1 MPIKHRFKH
10 VLKALLIS
18 HLLLLYPVMIS
29 AQQAETTAGNV
40 KYEYCELVGRQKFL
54 STKVVVSVD
63 YGEARGFFK
72 DTRVRDEVS
81 GKVQSFNS
89 MIDALNY
96 LGENGWEFVQAY
108 TLTNQE
114 QNIYRW
120 LLKKRKQ

>member
-1 MPIKHRFKH
+1 MTTKKTIKH
-10 VLKALLIS
+10 LLAALFIYQLFM
-18 HLLLLYPVMIS
+18 LYPS
-29 AQQAETTAGNV
+29 LLRAQNGETRTDNV
-40 KYEYCELVGRQKFL
+40 RYEYCELVGRQKFL

-63 YGEARGFFK
+63 YGEARGFFQ
-72 DTRVRDEVS
+72 DTRVRNEVT

-96 LGENGWEFVQAY
+96 LGESGWEFVQAY

-120 LLKKRKQ
+120 LLKKRK